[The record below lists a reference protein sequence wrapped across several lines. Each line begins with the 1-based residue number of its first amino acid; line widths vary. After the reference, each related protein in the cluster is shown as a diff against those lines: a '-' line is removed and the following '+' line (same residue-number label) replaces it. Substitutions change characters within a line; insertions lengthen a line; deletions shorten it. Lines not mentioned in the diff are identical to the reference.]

1 MKIQLASIIILSWID
16 RIPAF
21 KYLYGV
27 KNQSNSPS
35 AIQVVIIY
43 SKVFDGLEI
52 WGGNQRL
59 SLQGVIKLKTKM
71 PGHIFNKTLGLTE
84 CFLGIWS
91 FFGSFRLFKAFKKF
105 ADIRNS
111 QFYRYVPFQH
121 IYKVDIISG
130 GFTNFLTEFEWAK
143 SLKKGQIISIN
154 YF

>member
-59 SLQGVIKLKTKM
+59 SLQGVIKTKNQNARAHFQQNIRSYRVLFRAYGHFWGHSAFLK
-71 PGHIFNKTLGLTE
+71 HSRSLLT
-84 CFLGIWS
+84 S
-91 FFGSFRLFKAFKKF
+91 
-105 ADIRNS
+105 
-111 QFYRYVPFQH
+111 
-121 IYKVDIISG
+121 DIISG

-143 SLKKGQIISIN
+143 SLKKGQIISID

>member
-59 SLQGVIKLKTKM
+59 SLQGVIKTKNQNARAHFQQNIRSYRVLF
-71 PGHIFNKTLGLTE
+71 GHMVIFGV
-84 CFLGIWS
+84 IP
-91 FFGSFRLFKAFKKF
+91 
-105 ADIRNS
+105 
-111 QFYRYVPFQH
+111 PF
-121 IYKVDIISG
+121 
-130 GFTNFLTEFEWAK
+130 
-143 SLKKGQIISIN
+143 
-154 YF
+154 